1 MVVWLPI
8 EGRDVRAG
16 AVVRI
21 VAGDAGIVT
30 AA

>member
-1 MVVWLPI
+1 MRLPI

-16 AVVRI
+16 PAVRI